1 MMRRVGSSALLVL
14 VSLLVGGAVAGCGGD
29 EPSEVV
35 SYTDNAGRSCT
46 IDLAEISR
54 TATCDVDPSTLV
66 SCEGTE
72 AAIVLSDDYDFD
84 TMIYTR
90 ESCTACVDREAHQT
104 LIVDCATVDCT
115 TDDDC
120 LNRDGDLH
128 PFACSSG
135 VCRRM

>member
-1 MMRRVGSSALLVL
+1 MSVTKKGCIRAALAAL
-14 VSLLVGGAVAGCGGD
+14 VSAVAIAGCEGGD
-29 EPSEVV
+29 SEVA
-35 SYTDNAGRSCT
+35 SYTDAAGRSCT
-46 IDLAEISR
+46 VDLSDISL

-66 SCEGTE
+66 SCGGTNE
-72 AAIVLSDDYDFD
+72 PAFVLSDDYDFD